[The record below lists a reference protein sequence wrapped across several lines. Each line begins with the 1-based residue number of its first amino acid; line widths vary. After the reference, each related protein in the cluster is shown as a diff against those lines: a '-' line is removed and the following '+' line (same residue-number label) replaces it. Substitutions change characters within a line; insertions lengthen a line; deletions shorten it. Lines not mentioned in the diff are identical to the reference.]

1 MKKLS
6 ITIFVLFSVVFF
18 ANAQKKTSGA
28 IQFEST
34 IDPSAMMAASGIKL
48 NEQTAARIPSTSKS
62 QFELLFTA
70 TNASYMPVED
80 NEDSNG
86 AGGGSRGGIGRM
98 MRFAGMG
105 GAREYYYSFADKKIT
120 EVFDVSDTTYYM
132 PSQLK
137 LSMANPMA
145 SFRMNPNDTAKAKPV
160 VPPVIEIVKTDSTR
174 KIIGFNCKEVIV
186 KSTKKVT
193 ILDVERN
200 VTEETH
206 IWYTTELGFDFSPN
220 PNLWTEGTVLA
231 IDARGNSTTA
241 KSIEYRNISSKDV
254 TAPKKAIL
262 ITAEEYQAKL
272 EAMMKRFRGNRPG
285 GGAVRT
291 ITVN

>member
-1 MKKLS
+1 MKRIFAIFFLS
-6 ITIFVLFSVVFF
+6 SIALCAS
-18 ANAQKKTSGA
+18 AQKKSSGA

-34 IDPSAMMAASGIKL
+34 IDPAAMMAASGIKL
-48 NEQTAARIPSTSKS
+48 SEQVAARIPSSSKS

-86 AGGGSRGGIGRM
+86 AGGGNRGGFGRM

-105 GAREYYYSFADKKIT
+105 GAREYYYSFADKKLT

-132 PSQLK
+132 ASKLQLSTK
-137 LSMANPMA
+137 NQMPA
-145 SFRMNPNDTAKAKPV
+145 FRANPNDSGKVKPM
-160 VPPVIEIVKTDSTR
+160 VPPVIEVVKTDSTR

-186 KSTKKVT
+186 KSTRKVK

-200 VTEETH
+200 VTDETH

-231 IDARGNSTTA
+231 IDARGTSTTA
-241 KSIEYRNISSKDV
+241 KSIEYRNVSIKDV
-254 TAPKKAIL
+254 TAPKKAKL
-262 ITAEEYQAKL
+262 ITEEEYQAKL
-272 EAMMKRFRGNRPG
+272 EAMMKRFRGNRTG